1 MADPRT
7 PTPSA
12 PRPGDPGDPLDMGES
27 VAGEEDPGAS
37 LDLAAMP
44 AKAGA
49 GAGSPAGRVTPAGQA
64 TTVPDHMRPG
74 DQAPEGTAGT
84 GETVCPRC
92 GGSGKL
98 GATDCPECEGTGKI
112 TVGIGGA

>member
-7 PTPSA
+7 PNPST
-12 PRPGDPGDPLDMGES
+12 PRPVDPLCES

-44 AKAGA
+44 AQAGPGA
-49 GAGSPAGRVTPAGQA
+49 GSAPGSPAGPA
-64 TTVPDHMRPG
+64 TTAPDHMRPG
-74 DQAPEGTAGT
+74 DQAPEGTVGT

-98 GATDCPECEGTGKI
+98 GATDCPECEGTGRI